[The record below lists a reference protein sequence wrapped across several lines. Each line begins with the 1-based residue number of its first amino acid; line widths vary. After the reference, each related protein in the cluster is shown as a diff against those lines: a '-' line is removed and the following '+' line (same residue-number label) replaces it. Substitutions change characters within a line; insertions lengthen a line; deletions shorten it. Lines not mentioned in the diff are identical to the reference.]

1 MDHLIEIMMTAEKL
15 KDIFR
20 TGWKLSGVDFPE
32 SVADHTFGVV
42 FLSMLLG
49 DSLGLDTE
57 KMMKMALLHDIAESK
72 LGDIHYESQTYLG
85 EAAIEHAESTAARDI
100 LPEEYYVLWE
110 EYQSKESEESRIVS
124 ACDKLELYFQAL
136 RYEKAGYTG
145 LDHFWE
151 NAWNQKDFSPDVSE
165 LFEALTSMR
174 EKY

>member
-1 MDHLIEIMMTAEKL
+1 MDLVEVMIAAEKL

-20 TGWKLSGVDFPE
+20 TGWKLSGVVSPE

-49 DSLGLDTE
+49 DKLNLDTE
-57 KMMKMALLHDIAESK
+57 KMMKMAVLHDVAESK

-85 EAAIEHAESTAARDI
+85 ENAIKEAEEKAARDV
-100 LPEEYYVLWE
+100 LPEEYVELWE
-110 EYQSKESEESRIVS
+110 EFRAKTSKEAQIVS

-151 NAWNQKDFSPDVSE
+151 NPWNQKDFSSE
-165 LFEALTSMR
+165 ITALFETLKAMR
-174 EKY
+174 KP

>member
-1 MDHLIEIMMTAEKL
+1 MDLVEVMIAAEKL

-32 SVADHTFGVV
+32 SVADHTLGVV

-49 DSLGLDTE
+49 DKLNLDTE
-57 KMMKMALLHDIAESK
+57 KMMKMAVLHDIAESK

-85 EAAIEHAESTAARDI
+85 ETAIKEAEEKAARDV
-100 LPEEYYVLWE
+100 LPEEYFELWE
-110 EYQSKESEESRIVS
+110 EFRSKTSKEAQIVS

-136 RYEKAGYTG
+136 RYEKAGHTG

-151 NAWNQKDFSPDVSE
+151 NPWNQKDFSSE
-165 LFEALTSMR
+165 ITALFETLKAMR
-174 EKY
+174 KP